1 MPRTAR
7 YYEGIAVDIRG
18 LPEVQ
23 AMLARLDD
31 PNVKKVLQQAMG
43 AGAKAMKPA
52 LVAAAPY
59 PGLKRA
65 VWARTAK
72 RQRPAAVVGHHKT
85 KDSFFWH
92 MIVGG
97 TQDHG
102 PRSKP
107 WLAFW
112 SHGRHYVLPR
122 VKGIKP
128 NPFVAR
134 AYQSA
139 RGEGATVIE
148 IRRVIDEYIEAL

>member
-1 MPRTAR
+1 MARTAR

-43 AGAKAMKPA
+43 KGAEAMKPA
-52 LVAAAPY
+52 LAAAAPY

-65 VWARTAK
+65 VWARRAK
-72 RQRPAAVVGHHKT
+72 RQRPAAVVGHHKR
-85 KDSFFWH
+85 KDSFYWH

-97 TQDHG
+97 TRDHG
-102 PRSKP
+102 PDHAP

-134 AYQSA
+134 AYNSGQ
-139 RGEGATVIE
+139 GAGMRAVKE
-148 IRRVIDEYIEAL
+148 VIDKYIDSL

>member
-1 MPRTAR
+1 MPRAPR
-7 YYEGIAVDIRG
+7 YYEGISVDIRG

-23 AMLARLDD
+23 EMLARLDD
-31 PNVKKVLQQAMG
+31 PHVKKVLQQAMG
-43 AGAKAMKPA
+43 AGAQAMKPA

-59 PGLKRA
+59 PGLKKS

-85 KDSFFWH
+85 RDSFFWH

-102 PRSKP
+102 PRRAP

-112 SHGRHYVLPR
+112 SHGRHYVLPK

-134 AYQSA
+134 AYNSA
-139 RGEGATVIE
+139 RGEGASMNA
-148 IRRVIDEYIEAL
+148 IREVIDKYIDSL